1 MTSQQER
8 LVSCCR
14 MVSGQVVGRGE
25 LSNDGSAVGLCFR
38 MNVEAAMVG

>member
-1 MTSQQER
+1 M
-8 LVSCCR
+8 SCCS

-25 LSNDGSAVGLCFR
+25 LGNDASAVGLCFR